1 MTSENY
7 SNLKG
12 LLEDVIIPSAGK
24 SLKEIGDIDSIDISG
39 SVCNIRI
46 ELGYHDSNIEDYK
59 KLFSSV
65 VKENTEYTQVSISI
79 KSHVASHSVQS
90 SLTPLDNVKNIIAIA
105 SGKGGVGKSTVA
117 ANIAIALKQDGAR
130 VGVLDAD
137 IYGPSQPLIF
147 GIEKES
153 PTSNDGKNLNP
164 LVSYGVEVMSIGF
177 LIDAKKP
184 TVWRGPMV
192 TSALNQLLKQTNWGD
207 LDYLI
212 VDMPPG
218 TGDIQL
224 SLSQQVPVSGA
235 IIITTPQ
242 DIALLD
248 ARKGLKMFQKVSV
261 PILGIIENMSTHI
274 CSNCQHEEAIFGKG
288 GGLKISKEFDVDL
301 LCNIPLNAS
310 VRQHTDEGLPSVI
323 TAPDSE
329 FAKRFR
335 DGSRK
340 MAIKL
345 AAEKKDY
352 SQHFPNIVVEET

>member
-1 MTSENY
+1 MTSDNY

-24 SLKEIGDIDSIDISG
+24 SLKEIGGIELLDIQG
-39 SVCNIRI
+39 FVCNIKI
-46 ELGYHDSNIEDYK
+46 ALNYHDNNIDDYE
-59 KLFSSV
+59 KLFSDV
-65 VKENTEYTQVSISI
+65 VIENTELTQVSVAMR
-79 KSHVASHSVQS
+79 SHVVSHSVQS
-90 SLTPLDNVKNIIAIA
+90 SLTPLDNVKNIIAVA
-105 SGKGGVGKSTVA
+105 SGKGGVGKSTIA
-117 ANIAIALKQDGAR
+117 SNIAIALQQDGAS

-147 GIEKES
+147 GIERER
-153 PTSNDGKNLNP
+153 PTSNDGKNINP
-164 LVSYGVEVMSIGF
+164 LVAYGVEVMSIGF

-235 IIITTPQ
+235 IIVTTPQ

-248 ARKGLKMFQKVSV
+248 ARKGLQMFRKVSV

-274 CSNCQHEEAIFGKG
+274 CSNCLHEEAIFGEG
-288 GGLKISKEFDVDL
+288 GGVKISEEFNVDL
-301 LCNIPLNAS
+301 LCNIPLNSS
-310 VRQHTDEGLPSVI
+310 VRKHTDEGLPSVI
-323 TAPDSE
+323 TDPDSE
-329 FAKRFR
+329 FTKRFR

-345 AAEKKDY
+345 ATKKKDY